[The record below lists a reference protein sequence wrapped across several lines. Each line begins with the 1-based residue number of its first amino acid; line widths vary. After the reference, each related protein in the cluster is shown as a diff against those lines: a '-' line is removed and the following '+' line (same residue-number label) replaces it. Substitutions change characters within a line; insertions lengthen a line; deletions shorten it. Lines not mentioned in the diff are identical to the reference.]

1 MTCSNTFIIKS
12 PRFFIVIDP
21 GTDIEQI
28 EHVRQVVMSQQG
40 ERFIPVFIFLT
51 HCHVDHFLAV
61 HLLMDQTFNGQIIC
75 HPVAADAIEN
85 RDESITLANMNGSV
99 LPVCRVR
106 DRFFQP
112 GEMTI
117 APEERSLSFESGIME
132 LEDGHVLP
140 LHVIPLSEKD
150 RMEVFHTPGH
160 SPDSVCYRVGKFI
173 CTGDLHLATTPGI
186 AGKSGWDNDKLAISL
201 KAVVEKGKKDGTTHV
216 FPGHGNA
223 LSFDKAERIF
233 LDAYKDARRLT
244 GLALFDRE
252 RSLYISEYAIVLLEE
267 ASSVF
272 SIIAARLLKISYYLE
287 MLEENESAEAILRAI
302 DSDTIDKTVEEF
314 QSFINEL
321 KGKQGAPV
329 IAKAVQF
336 SRKVNKFFEPEK
348 ISALFDPYFLRRI
361 KNLLSDFVNVVYGAR
376 FVDQETLF
384 DLNDAIEETL
394 TSLQKN
400 PTDAEKIFEA
410 LDDNKEFVNE
420 LTKRIAYTPL
430 FSPIRFSFSPAQ
442 GGLPVTADRL
452 IFQDMLTAFLEQLA
466 ISEITIISFETDYD
480 SENTALTV
488 APGPGNKPFALRE
501 SKMLYLQHSMRLA
514 GGEFQKIVSEEIET
528 YRFIFSRTNKK

>member
-1 MTCSNTFIIKS
+1 MVTILSGKTQPEPYTWVTVPETYDVQIYPIIRKPSVTCSNTFIIKS
-12 PRFFIVIDP
+12 PRLFIVIDP
-21 GTDIEQI
+21 GTDMEQI

-40 ERFIPVFIFLT
+40 ERSIPVFIFLT

-75 HPVAADAIEN
+75 HPIAANAIEN

-112 GEMTI
+112 GETTI
-117 APEERSLSFESGIME
+117 VSEEHPLSFESGIME
-132 LEDGHVLP
+132 FEDGRVLP

-186 AGKSGWDNDKLAISL
+186 AGKSGWDNDRLAISL

-216 FPGHGNA
+216 FPGHGNT

-267 ASSVF
+267 ASSIF

-287 MLEENESAEAILRAI
+287 MLEEKESA
-302 DSDTIDKTVEEF
+302 
-314 QSFINEL
+314 
-321 KGKQGAPV
+321 
-329 IAKAVQF
+329 
-336 SRKVNKFFEPEK
+336 
-348 ISALFDPYFLRRI
+348 
-361 KNLLSDFVNVVYGAR
+361 
-376 FVDQETLF
+376 
-384 DLNDAIEETL
+384 
-394 TSLQKN
+394 
-400 PTDAEKIFEA
+400 
-410 LDDNKEFVNE
+410 
-420 LTKRIAYTPL
+420 
-430 FSPIRFSFSPAQ
+430 
-442 GGLPVTADRL
+442 
-452 IFQDMLTAFLEQLA
+452 
-466 ISEITIISFETDYD
+466 
-480 SENTALTV
+480 
-488 APGPGNKPFALRE
+488 
-501 SKMLYLQHSMRLA
+501 
-514 GGEFQKIVSEEIET
+514 
-528 YRFIFSRTNKK
+528 